1 MTTKKTLTQDEATQL
16 LTSATTKGVLTAQTQ
31 SMVTGNLGP
40 LVLAGAAGKDLEDL
54 EASDVTL
61 VTVLIDASSS
71 IADRRLEG
79 AVREGQN
86 ALIDAFSG
94 AKERDSILLACWTF
108 NEAAKVLHSYVP
120 VDEAA
125 RLDAKNYRGG
135 GATSLYDTWCDA
147 LTANV
152 AYAQRLRDGGTPA
165 RSVVVIVTDG
175 EDVGSTRNA
184 GHCARLSRDLLAS
197 ELFTLAFVGVGTD
210 VDFEAVAKAMGVP
223 AGCVL
228 VQKDATPS
236 GLRRAFQLVS
246 RSAIRAS
253 QGKIAPGAAAGF
265 FTT

>member
-1 MTTKKTLTQDEATQL
+1 MTTKKQLTQDEATQL
-16 LTSATTKGVLTAQTQ
+16 LTSATTKGVLTPQTQ

-40 LVLAGAAGKDLEDL
+40 LVLAGAAGRDLEDL
-54 EASDVTL
+54 DASDVTL

-71 IADRRLEG
+71 IADRGLEA
-79 AVREGQN
+79 AVRDGQN

-94 AKERDSILLACWTF
+94 AKEKDAVLLACWTF
-108 NEAAKVLHSYVP
+108 DHEAKVLHSYVP
-120 VDEAA
+120 VDEAT
-125 RLDAKNYRGG
+125 RLDARNYRGG

-152 AYAQRLRDGGTPA
+152 TYAQRLRDGGTPT
-165 RSVVVIVTDG
+165 RSVVVVVTDG
-175 EDVGSTRNA
+175 EDVGSKRTA
-184 GHCARLSRDLLAS
+184 GHCARLSKDLLAS
-197 ELFTLAFVGVGTD
+197 ELFTLAFVGVGLD
-210 VDFEAVAKAMGVP
+210 VDFEQVAKAMGVP
-223 AGCVL
+223 AGCIL

-253 QGKIAPGAAAGF
+253 QGSIAPGAAAGF

>member
-1 MTTKKTLTQDEATQL
+1 MTTKKSLTQDEATQL
-16 LTSATTKGVLTAQTQ
+16 LTSATTKGVLTPQTQ

-71 IADRRLEG
+71 IADRGLEG
-79 AVREGQN
+79 AVRDGQN

-108 NEAAKVLHSYVP
+108 NESAKVLHSYVP
-120 VDEAA
+120 VDEAT
-125 RLDAKNYRGG
+125 RLDARNYRGG

-147 LTANV
+147 LAANV
-152 AYAQRLRDGGTPA
+152 TYAQRLRDGGTPA
-165 RSVVVIVTDG
+165 RSVVVVVTDG
-175 EDVGSTRNA
+175 EDVGSKRTA
-184 GHCARLSRDLLAS
+184 GHCARLSKDLLAS

-210 VDFEAVAKAMGVP
+210 VDFENVAKAMGVP
-223 AGCVL
+223 PGCVL
-228 VQKDATPS
+228 VQRDATPS

-253 QGKIAPGAAAGF
+253 QGRIAPGAAAGF